1 MSISLLEAYCM
12 MNKEDEQMLFKDVC
26 AIIAAGLVPAALR
39 MIFG

>member
-1 MSISLLEAYCM
+1 M
-12 MNKEDEQMLFKDVC
+12 MNKEDEQMLFRDVC